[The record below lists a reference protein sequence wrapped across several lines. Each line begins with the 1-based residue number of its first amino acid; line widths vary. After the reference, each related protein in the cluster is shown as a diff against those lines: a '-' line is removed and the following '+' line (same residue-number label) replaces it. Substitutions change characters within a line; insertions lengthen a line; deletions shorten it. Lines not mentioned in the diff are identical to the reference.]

1 MTIVYLREALAKR
14 ISAIH
19 RKRQLMRIRFEEL
32 RFELREIRSE
42 NDELETELAHLR
54 CKLNSMGDDDVDS

>member
-19 RKRQLMRIRFEEL
+19 RKRQLMRVKFEEL
-32 RFELREIRSE
+32 RDELLKIRDE
-42 NDELETELAHLR
+42 NDGLETELADLR

>member
-42 NDELETELAHLR
+42 NDELETELADLR